1 MLPHTVP
8 GCPVVLLPW
17 VCTLL
22 QQLYTLLHVTL
33 LDYFSVPYRFYSHFT
48 LLHFY
53 SGLKHQKVW
62 GTLVSSVPN
71 CPPLHLFV
79 QATPLVTVRF
89 HSSLWLSCSLPKL
102 RPDLRL
108 MFRVKKL
115 LSNWEIYHANKF
127 NSTPFKQNLMPV
139 LVHSRSYC
147 WKTRNLHVKGNP
159 SSWYLVV
166 WSSILWCWVPCDRV
180 WSCIDND
187 PGDLETA
194 CSLSVCQKMTRAGV
208 VTDPGDLS
216 NDLLLTA
223 QQEAAMASR
232 DHTDA
237 ALSEFVSFRFYQ
249 N

>member
-48 LLHFY
+48 LLHLY

-108 MFRVKKL
+108 ICFESKSYFQTEKFIMQTNSIQL
-115 LSNWEIYHANKF
+115 HSNKT
-127 NSTPFKQNLMPV
+127 SCPF
-139 LVHSRSYC
+139 
-147 WKTRNLHVKGNP
+147 WF
-159 SSWYLVV
+159 
-166 WSSILWCWVPCDRV
+166 I
-180 WSCIDND
+180 
-187 PGDLETA
+187 
-194 CSLSVCQKMTRAGV
+194 
-208 VTDPGDLS
+208 
-216 NDLLLTA
+216 
-223 QQEAAMASR
+223 QEAIVEKPETCMSKETLAAGIWWYGRQSC
-232 DHTDA
+232 DA
-237 ALSEFVSFRFYQ
+237 GFLVIGCDLVLTTILEILKRL
-249 N
+249 